1 MKVVFLGSSDFSLT
15 VLKALLNSHHIVLAC
30 VVGVDKKVG
39 RGGKIEY
46 SPVKKFC
53 LAQNIP
59 FFQYKSISKQGFDS
73 ISNLHPDVLVSASF
87 GQILRQNI
95 LDLAPYGVINVHASI
110 LPKYRGSCPANWVV
124 INGEKQT
131 GVTIMQTALS
141 LDTGDVLMQKAFDI
155 KENET
160 AGELLCRLALL
171 GAEMLP
177 QALDLIE
184 SGKAVFTRQ
193 NESEASYYPML
204 KRETSAI
211 DFSKS
216 ARGITN
222 FCLGLNPWPVA
233 WTVANGEVIKVYK
246 AIPQQNIWGLD
257 LNNYQCGEVAK
268 STGKSGLVVK
278 CADGLVLLDMVQMPN
293 GKILSSKALLN
304 GKKIAE
310 GTMLCDKGENSDD

>member
-15 VLKALLNSHHIVLAC
+15 VLKSLLNSHHKVLAC
-30 VVGVDKKVG
+30 VMGLDQKVG

-46 SPVKKFC
+46 SPAKKFC
-53 LAQNIP
+53 LSQDIP
-59 FFQYKSISKQGFDS
+59 FFQYKSISKQGFDD
-73 ISNLHPDVLVSASF
+73 ISSLHPDVLVTASF

-95 LDLAPYGVINVHASI
+95 LDIAPHGVINVHASL
-110 LPKYRGSCPANWVV
+110 LPKYRGSCPANWVI

-131 GVTIMQTALS
+131 GVTIMQTELS
-141 LDTGDVLMQKAFDI
+141 LDTGDMLMQKAFDI

-160 AGELLCRLALL
+160 AGELLCRLADF

-184 SGKAVFTRQ
+184 SGKAVFTKQ
-193 NESEASYYPML
+193 DEGKSSYYPML

-216 ARGITN
+216 AREIAN

-246 AIPQQNIWGLD
+246 ATPQNNIWGID
-257 LNNYQCGEVAK
+257 LNDYKYGEVVRAN
-268 STGKSGLVVK
+268 GKSGLVAK
-278 CADGLVLLDMVQMPN
+278 CGDGLVLLDMVQAPN
-293 GKILSSKALLN
+293 GKVLSSKALLN

-310 GTMLCDKGENSDD
+310 GTMLCGRISDD

>member
-15 VLKALLNSHHIVLAC
+15 VLKSLINSHHTVLAC
-30 VVGVDKKVG
+30 VVALDKKVG
-39 RGGKIEY
+39 RGGKIEF
-46 SPVKKFC
+46 SPVKRFC
-53 LAQNIP
+53 LSQNIP
-59 FFQYKSISKQGFDS
+59 FFQYKSISKQGFEE

-95 LDLAPYGVINVHASI
+95 LDLAPHGVINVHASL
-110 LPKYRGSCPANWVV
+110 LPQYRGSCPANWVV

-131 GVTIMQTALS
+131 GVTIIRTAFAI
-141 LDTGDVLMQKAFDI
+141 DTGDMLMQKAFDI
-155 KENET
+155 KKNET
-160 AGELLCRLALL
+160 AGELLCRLATL

-177 QALDLIE
+177 EALDLIE
-184 SGKAVFTRQ
+184 SGNAVFEKQ
-193 NESEASYYPML
+193 DENKASYYPML

-216 ARGITN
+216 AEEIAN

-246 AIPQQNIWGLD
+246 ATPQQNVWGLD
-257 LNNYQCGEVAK
+257 LECFECGEVVRAN
-268 STGKSGLVVK
+268 GKSGLVVK
-278 CADGLVLLDMVQMPN
+278 CNDGLILLDMVQMPN
-293 GKILSSKALLN
+293 GKVLSSKALLN

-310 GTMLCDKGENSDD
+310 GTLLCCKGEENE

>member
-1 MKVVFLGSSDFSLT
+1 MKVVFLGSSEFSLT
-15 VLKALLNSHHIVLAC
+15 VLKRLLTSHHKVLAC
-30 VVGVDKKVG
+30 VMGLDQKVG

-53 LAQNIP
+53 LSQDIP
-59 FFQYKSISKQGFDS
+59 FFQYKSISKQGFDD
-73 ISNLHPDVLVSASF
+73 ISNLHPDVLVTASF

-95 LDLAPYGVINVHASI
+95 LDLAPHGVINVHASL
-110 LPKYRGSCPANWVV
+110 LPKYRGSCPANWVI

-141 LDTGDVLMQKAFDI
+141 LDTGDMLMQKAFDI
-155 KENET
+155 RENET
-160 AGELLCRLALL
+160 AGELLCRLASL

-184 SGKAVFTRQ
+184 NGKAVFAKQ
-193 NESEASYYPML
+193 DESKSSYYPML

-216 ARGITN
+216 AREIAN

-233 WTVANGEVIKVYK
+233 WTVANGEVLKVYK
-246 AIPQQNIWGLD
+246 ATPQNNIWGLD
-257 LNNYQCGEVAK
+257 LDSYKCGEVVRAN
-268 STGKSGLVVK
+268 GKSGLVVR
-278 CADGLVLLDMVQMPN
+278 CGDGLVLLDMVQAPN
-293 GKILSSKALLN
+293 GKVLSSKALLN

-310 GTMLCDKGENSDD
+310 GTMLCGRTSDD